1 MHPFTTED
9 ISLEAPPRSL
19 WRALRDLAISV
30 AVVGTVALLAT
41 FFGPTPVHAQN
52 SNELRTDT
60 GRSLLQRHVVALVKS
75 TEVSIAKR

>member
-30 AVVGTVALLAT
+30 AVVGAIALIAT
-41 FFGPTPVHAQN
+41 FVGTTSA
-52 SNELRTDT
+52 
-60 GRSLLQRHVVALVKS
+60 
-75 TEVSIAKR
+75 

>member
-30 AVVGTVALLAT
+30 AVVGAIALIAT
-41 FFGPTPVHAQN
+41 FLGAAPVHAHN
-52 SNELRTDT
+52 RNELRTANT
-60 GRSLLQRHVVALVKS
+60 INQQLLEGDAVKS
-75 TEVSIAKR
+75 TEISIAKL